1 MKYST
6 NCKNQKVVDGYI
18 KNYQTYTKDTVENIL
33 KLSSLIVE
41 MKDKEKSGELDESDM
56 KYFCFSVGLTRE
68 GSTFRKF
75 ERIGSC
81 VDKFRTYIDK
91 LPDSYTTLYEIT
103 TLDDELFERLMENDE
118 IHSYVTL
125 KDIKR
130 LGNKV
135 TNNKKFKKYS
145 SFKVIFNHDKLDR
158 DDEKLL
164 KLVIKGLNKLYEKE
178 IVEVQVPKKDSGNKV
193 FAGKRYD
200 VVSGRWVEE
209 EDLTVKQKIK
219 DVEVIELEELMN
231 T

>member
-1 MKYST
+1 
-6 NCKNQKVVDGYI
+6 
-18 KNYQTYTKDTVENIL
+18 
-33 KLSSLIVE
+33 
-41 MKDKEKSGELDESDM
+41 M

-103 TLDDELFERLMENDE
+103 TLDDELFEQLMENNE

-135 TNNKKFKKYS
+135 TNNSQMKDCQSFRVTFNLKTMSDESKKKLG
-145 SFKVIFNHDKLDR
+145 VICKC
-158 DDEKLL
+158 
-164 KLVIKGLNKLYEKE
+164 LYQMND
-178 IVEVQVPKKDSGNKV
+178 VEFLVPKNTQSSIGM
-193 FAGKRYD
+193 GSD
-200 VVSGRWVEE
+200 VKTG
-209 EDLTVKQKIK
+209 VKKIEK
-219 DVEVIELEELMN
+219 PITDVEFQMLN
-231 T
+231 N